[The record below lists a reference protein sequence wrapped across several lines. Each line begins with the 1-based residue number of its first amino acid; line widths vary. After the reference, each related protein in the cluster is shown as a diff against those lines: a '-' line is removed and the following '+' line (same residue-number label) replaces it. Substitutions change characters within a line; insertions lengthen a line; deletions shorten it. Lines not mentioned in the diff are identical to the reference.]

1 MTTREEV
8 QRTDNSKLGREVLNR
23 NLPSKGKLPPQEV
36 GPKSKPKSSPV
47 PPTRKIKKTVKVVKD
62 EE

>member
-1 MTTREEV
+1 MTTREEI

-23 NLPSKGKLPPQEV
+23 TTLPSKVTTP
-36 GPKSKPKSSPV
+36 SKPKSSPV
-47 PPTRKIKKTVKVVKD
+47 PPRRKKKTVKVVKD